1 MNENLRSLPSYVH
14 CENSVIFCIIIP
26 VEPVE
31 TILATLH
38 FRWKTPKKSVKFI
51 CLLRSGEV
59 AAPQGVVE
67 GFLGNP
73 LGPLPT
79 GLLKPSK
86 VLVMNSGDRGIEV
99 LRKIGVF
106 GRRSSHTHRMI
117 RSFGKESP
125 YNLWKYGTGRA
136 TTCCGSTNDCA

>member
-1 MNENLRSLPSYVH
+1 MNL
-14 CENSVIFCIIIP
+14 
-26 VEPVE
+26 
-31 TILATLH
+31 
-38 FRWKTPKKSVKFI
+38 
-51 CLLRSGEV
+51 

-86 VLVMNSGDRGIEV
+86 VLVMNSGDRAIEV

-106 GRRSSHTHRMI
+106 GQRSSHTHRMI
-117 RSFGKESP
+117 RSFGKESAIQP
-125 YNLWKYGTGRA
+125 LEVWYREGHNLLWKYQ
-136 TTCCGSTNDCA
+136 